1 MGLII
6 NQGKHHDQPEFVP
19 IDEKDVQMVIEK
31 VELHPQL
38 PSTLKVT
45 FRILA
50 GANKNRVVFDNISYD
65 PASPV
70 AWKYLNLR
78 KSAGVPYSEEEPAQ
92 LDIGVLLTSQLVV
105 ADLAT
110 RNYTAKDGTAK
121 KAQGITYKE
130 KPANTTI
137 NLGDSDMVEFPDE
150 TVADGD
156 LPFDSAVENG
166 DDSAVKQKSPV
177 EPDELPEEITDD
189 DWD

>member
-6 NQGKHHDQPEFVP
+6 NQGKHHEQPEFVP
-19 IDEKDVQMVIEK
+19 IDEQNVQMVIEK

-50 GANKNRVVFDNISYD
+50 GENKNRLVFDNISYD

-78 KSAGVPYSEEEPAQ
+78 KSAGVPYSEEEPVQ
-92 LDIGVLLTSQLVV
+92 LDIGTMLQSRLVF

-110 RNYTAKDGTAK
+110 RNYTGKDGVAK

-130 KPANTTI
+130 KPADMSVDF
-137 NLGDSDMVEFPDE
+137 GDSDVVEFPDDDGDIPFKE
-150 TVADGD
+150 TV
-156 LPFDSAVENG
+156 EKG
-166 DDSAVKQKSPV
+166 DDSAVNSESPATL
-177 EPDELPEEITDD
+177 ESEEITDD